1 MTEKPDV
8 TVAIDLGTTFTGVGL
23 LFSNGTIHIFN
34 NWPGNNNTGET
45 KVPSRLVYNHD
56 HTVSSWGFFSAVY
69 DDPLP
74 PGKREHRLF
83 KMFLDQDTCD
93 EARKA
98 GLTTIATTAEASK
111 CATDYLREI
120 YRHIKRTYEEM
131 TGTANWASSSV
142 SFLFS
147 VPTTW
152 RGLDVSNTFKATIR
166 SAGFGTE
173 GPRHLAQIDLTE
185 AEAAAVDTLKS
196 GVVNFR
202 AGDVFLTI
210 DAGGGT
216 TDFSLVQ
223 VTKVDNGIPQMS
235 QIAEVS
241 GIGIGSTL
249 IDSAF
254 GDLVEQRLAENPDVP
269 FNIVD
274 GLAEKM
280 MKSDRFKAIKHLF
293 GDPAAIAQVHRIE
306 MPRVSS
312 DFRHGGL
319 RAEGGCMIF
328 DNNEIQRLFD
338 PHVERIM
345 TKIREQLDW
354 MVQNGRSEQV
364 THMVLSGG
372 LGSSKYVQRRI
383 REYFSQFTH
392 PNARQVTVIA
402 NRNPQ
407 TTVVR
412 GLLEDHK
419 QKMETGNMPVLATY
433 IARASYGV
441 VVREPYSPDRHIGE
455 QLEQDQFDPNQTWAV
470 NQIEWIIRKGD
481 KIDPIAPLTKQF
493 IRRLSPGQTA
503 ASFNTQVV
511 TSRNEIKFLPQ
522 SLLKAGSKRL
532 CRVESNL
539 TGLKPDELV
548 LMKKRGGCFRQ
559 GYKYYKC
566 VFDVRVI
573 VAPAD
578 LRFELWFNGV
588 KFSRGHEP
596 IKVEWNSI

>member
-1 MTEKPDV
+1 MTDKPDV

-23 LFSNGTIHIFN
+23 LFSNGTMHIFN

-74 PGKREHRLF
+74 PGKREHRFF

-98 GLTTIATTAEASK
+98 GLTTFATTAEASR
-111 CATDYLREI
+111 CAADYLREI

-131 TGTANWASSSV
+131 TGTTNWANASV

-254 GDLVEQRLAENPDVP
+254 GDLIEQRLAANPDIP
-269 FNIVD
+269 LNITD
-274 GLAEKM
+274 GLAERM
-280 MKSDRFKAIKHLF
+280 MKSERFRAIKHLC
-293 GDPAAIAQVHRIE
+293 GDPAAIAQVHRIT
-306 MPRVSS
+306 MPGVSS
-312 DFRHGGL
+312 DFTHDRL
-319 RAEGGCMIF
+319 RAERGCMFF
-328 DNNEIQRLFD
+328 DNNEIQSLFD
-338 PHVERIM
+338 PHIEHIM
-345 TKIREQLDW
+345 AKIREQLNW

-364 THMVLSGG
+364 TYMVLSGG
-372 LGSSKYVQRRI
+372 LGSSKYVQQRI

-392 PNARQVTVIA
+392 PNARQVRVIA
-402 NRNPQ
+402 SKDPQ
-407 TTVVR
+407 TTVVK
-412 GLLEDHK
+412 GLLQDYK

-455 QLEQDQFDPNQTWAV
+455 QLEQDRFDTNQTWAI
-470 NQIEWIIRKGD
+470 NQIEWVIRK
-481 KIDPIAPLTKQF
+481 F

-503 ASFNTQVV
+503 ASFNTQIV

-522 SLLKAGSKRL
+522 SLLKGGVKKL

-548 LMKKRGGCFRQ
+548 LMKKRGGCFRP

-596 IKVEWNSI
+596 IKVEWNSS

>member
-1 MTEKPDV
+1 
-8 TVAIDLGTTFTGVGL
+8 
-23 LFSNGTIHIFN
+23 
-34 NWPGNNNTGET
+34 
-45 KVPSRLVYNHD
+45 
-56 HTVSSWGFFSAVY
+56 
-69 DDPLP
+69 
-74 PGKREHRLF
+74 
-83 KMFLDQDTCD
+83 MFLDQDTCD

-111 CATDYLREI
+111 CASDYLREI
-120 YRHIKRTYEEM
+120 YKHIKGTYEEM
-131 TGTANWASSSV
+131 TGRNWASSSV

-152 RGLDVSNTFKATIR
+152 RGLDVSNAFKATVR

-173 GPRHLAQIDLTE
+173 GPRHEAQIDLTE

-196 GVVNFR
+196 GVVNFS

-254 GDLVEQRLAENPDVP
+254 GNLIQQRLAESPDVP
-269 FNIVD
+269 SNIAD

-280 MKSDRFKAIKHLF
+280 MKSERFKAIKHLF
-293 GDPAAIAQVHRIE
+293 GDPAAIAQVHRIV
-306 MPRVSS
+306 MPGVSS
-312 DFRHGGL
+312 DFTHDRL

-328 DNNEIQRLFD
+328 DNNDIQRLFD
-338 PHVERIM
+338 PHVEHIM
-345 TKIREQLDW
+345 SKIREQLDW
-354 MVQNGRSEQV
+354 MIQNRRSEQV

-372 LGSSKYVQRRI
+372 LGSSK
-383 REYFSQFTH
+383 
-392 PNARQVTVIA
+392 
-402 NRNPQ
+402 
-407 TTVVR
+407 

-433 IARASYGV
+433 IARASYGI

-455 QLEQDQFDPNQTWAV
+455 QLETDQFDKNQTWAV
-470 NQIEWIIRKGD
+470 KQIEWIIRKGD
-481 KIDPIAPLTKQF
+481 NIDPNAPMTKQF
-493 IRRLSPGQTA
+493 IRRLGPGETS
-503 ASFNTQVV
+503 ASFITQVV
-511 TSRNEIKFLPQ
+511 TSRNETKVLPQ
-522 SLLKAGSKRL
+522 SLLKAGVKQL
-532 CRVESNL
+532 CRVDSNL

-548 LMKKRGGCFRQ
+548 LVKKRGSWCFSP

-566 VFDVRVI
+566 IFDVRVI

-578 LRFELWFNGV
+578 LRFELWFRGE

-596 IKVEWNSI
+596 IKVEWN

>member
-8 TVAIDLGTTFTGVGL
+8 TVAIDLGTTYTGIGFL
-23 LFSNGTIHIFN
+23 KPDGTVHIFD
-34 NWPGNNNTGET
+34 NWPGTNNTNAT
-45 KVPSRLVYNHD
+45 KVPSRLVYNYD
-56 HTVSSWGFFSAVY
+56 GTVSSWGFFSDIY

-74 PGKREHRLF
+74 PGKTEHRLF
-83 KMFLDQDTCD
+83 KMLLDQATYD
-93 EARKA
+93 EVRGA
-98 GLTTIATTAEASK
+98 GFSMASPTEAVR

-120 YRHIKRTYEEM
+120 YRHTKQTYEEM
-131 TGTANWASSSV
+131 TGTLDWASSSV
-142 SFLFS
+142 LFLFS

-166 SAGFGTE
+166 AAGFGTE
-173 GPRHLAQIDLTE
+173 GPRHSAQIDLTE

-196 GVVNFR
+196 SVVGFR

-223 VTKVDNGIPQMS
+223 VTKVDNGVPQMS

-241 GIGIGSTL
+241 GIGTGSTL
-249 IDSAF
+249 IDTAF
-254 GDLVEQRLAENPDVP
+254 EGLVEQRLAANPDVP
-269 FNIVD
+269 TNISS
-274 GLAEKM
+274 GLASKM
-280 MKSDRFKAIKHLF
+280 MKSERFKTIKHF
-293 GDPAAIAQVHRIE
+293 IGDPSSVYQVHTIA
-306 MPRVSS
+306 MPGVSN
-312 DFRHGGL
+312 DFNHQRL
-319 RAEGGCMIF
+319 RAERGCMLF
-328 DNNEIQRLFD
+328 DNNEIQALFD
-338 PHVERIM
+338 PHVERI
-345 TKIREQLDW
+345 TSKIREQLDW
-354 MVQNGRSEQV
+354 LVQNGRSEQV
-364 THMVLSGG
+364 SYMVLSGG

-383 REYFSQFTH
+383 REYFSRFTH
-392 PNARQVTVIA
+392 PNARQVRVIA
-402 NRNPQ
+402 SANPQ

-412 GLLEDHK
+412 GLLQDYK

-470 NQIEWIIRKGD
+470 NQIEWVIRKGD
-481 KIDPIAPLTKQF
+481 TIDPTAPLTKQF

-503 ASFNTQVV
+503 ASFNTQIV
-511 TSRNEIKFLPQ
+511 TSRNEIKVLPQ
-522 SLLKAGSKRL
+522 SLLKGGVKRL

-566 VFDVRVI
+566 IFDVRVI

-578 LRFELWFNGV
+578 LRFELWFNSM
-588 KFSRGHEP
+588 KFSRGHDP
-596 IKVEWNSI
+596 IKVEWNSS